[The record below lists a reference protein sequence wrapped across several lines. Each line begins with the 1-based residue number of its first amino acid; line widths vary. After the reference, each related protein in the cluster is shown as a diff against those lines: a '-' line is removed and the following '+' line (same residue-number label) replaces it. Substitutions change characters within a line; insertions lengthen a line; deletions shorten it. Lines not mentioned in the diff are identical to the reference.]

1 MSSTSN
7 VQAYLTSVFRPVYT
21 YTPATSNFTTQL
33 DISNVNTVTA
43 NTLVAFR
50 ADISDSNSNVF
61 VGTGAGVNFLNLQS
75 SFSNTAFGY
84 NAGGQISNSC
94 NVITIG
100 YAAGQSISNSSNS
113 LLLGNNLGGNTN
125 TLTNSIW
132 IDPLGGAGAG
142 VASSN
147 TIAIGAGTGILGSC
161 NIWIGTAG
169 GVSNA
174 GSNNITLG
182 HSIVPATVP
191 TNYYMK
197 VGWTS
202 NIVLSADLSQNAVA
216 IGKGDATMTFIDGN
230 GRVPDLV
237 LDVSGSGRFGKGLAL
252 GMDPGQFTLDVN
264 GTFRADDGYGLVSYQ
279 TDSGLNSRLR
289 SSGFVGAKRGFYSL
303 EGVSGAPGSPF
314 VAGGATPFNVALCTG
329 TTLITVAD
337 DAAMVFWTGS
347 GAVVTISG
355 NTLSHI
361 DVSAPPDISSS
372 LTNTRFTVS
381 FFPLPQAGLYLPGT
395 GI

>member
-50 ADISDSNSNVF
+50 ADISDASSNVF
-61 VGTGAGVNFLNLQS
+61 VGTGSGVNFLNLQNS
-75 SFSNTAFGY
+75 ANNTALGY
-84 NAGGQISNSC
+84 NAGSQISNSY

-100 YAAGQSISNSSNS
+100 YAAGQNISNSHDT
-113 LLLGNNLGGNTN
+113 LLIGNNLGGNTN
-125 TLTNSIW
+125 ALVNSIW

-142 VASSN
+142 VSSSN
-147 TIAIGAGTGILGSC
+147 TIAIGAGTGIVASC
-161 NIWIGTAG
+161 NIWIGTAAG
-169 GVSNA
+169 AANT

-182 HSIVPATVP
+182 HSMVP
-191 TNYYMK
+191 TGVTNNYMQM
-197 VGWTS
+197 GWTS
-202 NIVLSADLSQNAVA
+202 NIVIAADLSQNAVA
-216 IGKGDATMTFIDGN
+216 IGKGDASMMYLDGN

-237 LDVSGSGRFGKGLAL
+237 LDVSGTGRFGKGLAL

-264 GTFRADDGYGLVSYQ
+264 GTFRADDGHGLVSYQ
-279 TDSGLNSRLR
+279 TDSGLNPRLR
-289 SSGFVGAKRGFYSL
+289 SSGFIGAKRGFYSL
-303 EGVSGAPGSPF
+303 EGVSGTADAPF
-314 VAGGATPFNVALCTG
+314 VAGEPTQFNVTFCVG
-329 TTLITVAD
+329 TTLVTVSN
-337 DAAMVFWTGS
+337 DAGMFFWDGS

-355 NTLSHI
+355 NTAGNI
-361 DVSAPPDISSS
+361 NTNPPNISSR
-372 LTNTRFTVS
+372 LINTRYTVS
-381 FFPLPQAGLYLPGT
+381 YFPLPQAGLYAPGT

>member
-7 VQAYLTSVFRPVYT
+7 VQAYPTSVFRPVYI

-61 VGTGAGVNFLNLQS
+61 VGTGAGVNFLNLQNS
-75 SFSNTAFGY
+75 SNNTALGF
-84 NAGGQISNSC
+84 NAGSQISNSC
-94 NVITIG
+94 NVITVG
-100 YAAGQSISNSSNS
+100 YLVAQNISNTTNTV
-113 LLLGNNLGGNTN
+113 LLGNNLGGNTN
-125 TLTNSIW
+125 SLVNSIW

-142 VASSN
+142 VSSSN
-147 TIAIGAGTGILGSC
+147 TIAIGAGTRIVGSC
-161 NIWIGTAG
+161 NIWIGTGA
-169 GVSNA
+169 GVSNT

-182 HSIVPATVP
+182 HSMVSTGV
-191 TNYYMK
+191 TNDYMQ
-197 VGWTS
+197 VGRTS
-202 NIVLSADLSQNAVA
+202 NIVIAADLSQNAVA
-216 IGKGDATMTFIDGN
+216 IGKGDATMTFFDGN

-289 SSGFVGAKRGFYSL
+289 SSGFIGAKRGFYSL
-303 EGVSGAPGSPF
+303 EGVSGAVGAPF
-314 VAGGATPFNVALCTG
+314 VAGGITPSNVALCTG
-329 TTLITVAD
+329 TTLITVGD
-337 DAAMVFWTGS
+337 DAGMFFWTGS

-355 NTLSHI
+355 NTTTHI
-361 DVSAPPDISSS
+361 DVSSPPDISSS
-372 LTNTRFTVS
+372 LLNTRYTVS
-381 FFPLPQAGLYLPGT
+381 FFPLPQAGLYIPGT

>member
-7 VQAYLTSVFRPVYT
+7 VQAYLTSVFRPVYI

-61 VGTGAGVNFLNLQS
+61 VGTGSGANFLNLQNS
-75 SFSNTAFGY
+75 SNNTALGF

-94 NVITIG
+94 NVITVG
-100 YAAGQSISNSSNS
+100 YAAGQNISNTNNTV
-113 LLLGNNLGGNTN
+113 LLGNNFGGNTN
-125 TLTNSIW
+125 SLVNSIW

-142 VASSN
+142 VSSAN
-147 TIAIGAGTGILGSC
+147 TIAIGAGTGIVGGS
-161 NIWIGTAG
+161 NIWIGTAAG
-169 GVSNA
+169 AGNT

-182 HSIVPATVP
+182 HSMASGVTNNYMQVGTGAT
-191 TNYYMK
+191 T
-197 VGWTS
+197 
-202 NIVLSADLSQNAVA
+202 VLAADLSQNAVA
-216 IGKGDATMTFIDGN
+216 IGKGDATMTFFDGN

-264 GTFRADDGYGLVSYQ
+264 GTFRVDNGYGLVSYQ
-279 TDSGLNSRLR
+279 ADSAGNPRFR
-289 SSGFVGAKRGFYSL
+289 SSGFIQAKQGLCSL
-303 EGVSGAPGSPF
+303 EGVSAGPGAPF
-314 VAGGATPFNVALCTG
+314 VAGEPTQFNVALCVG

-337 DAAMVFWTGS
+337 DAGMFFWTGS

-355 NTLSHI
+355 NTLGHI
-361 DVSAPPDISSS
+361 TVSSPPNISSS
-372 LTNTRFTVS
+372 ISPNTRYTVT
-381 FFPLPQAGLYLPGT
+381 FFPLPQVGLYAPGT

>member
-7 VQAYLTSVFRPVYT
+7 VQAYLTSVFRPVYI

-61 VGTGAGVNFLNLQS
+61 VGTGSGVNFLNLQNS
-75 SFSNTAFGY
+75 SNNTAFGF

-94 NVITIG
+94 NVITVG
-100 YAAGQSISNSSNS
+100 YSAGQNVSNTTNTV
-113 LLLGNNLGGNTN
+113 LLGNNFGGNTN
-125 TLTNSIW
+125 SLVNSIW

-142 VASSN
+142 VSSAN
-147 TIAIGAGTGILGSC
+147 TVAIGAGTGIVGSS
-161 NIWIGTAG
+161 NIWIGTAAG
-169 GVSNA
+169 AGNT

-182 HSIVPATVP
+182 HSMASGVTNNYMQVGRGAT
-191 TNYYMK
+191 T
-197 VGWTS
+197 
-202 NIVLSADLSQNAVA
+202 VLAADLSQNAVA
-216 IGKGDATMTFIDGN
+216 IGKGDATMTFFDGN

-279 TDSGLNSRLR
+279 TDSGGNPRLR
-289 SSGFVGAKRGFYSL
+289 SSGFIGAKRGFYSL
-303 EGVSGAPGSPF
+303 EGVSGAVNTPF
-314 VAGGATPFNVALCTG
+314 VAGEPTQFNVALCTG
-329 TTLITVAD
+329 TTLITVGD
-337 DAAMVFWTGS
+337 DAGMFFWTGS
-347 GAVVTISG
+347 GAVVTLSG
-355 NTLSHI
+355 NTTTHI
-361 DVSAPPDISSS
+361 NVSSPPNISSS
-372 LTNTRFTVS
+372 LLNTRYTVS
-381 FFPLPQAGLYLPGT
+381 FFPLPQVGLYAPGT

>member
-75 SFSNTAFGY
+75 SFSNTAFGF

-100 YAAGQSISNSSNS
+100 YAAGQNISNSSNS

-125 TLTNSIW
+125 ALTNSIW
-132 IDPLGGAGAG
+132 IDPLGGGGAG

-147 TIAIGAGTGILGSC
+147 TIAIGAGTEILGSC
-161 NIWIGTAG
+161 NIWIGTG
-169 GVSNA
+169 GGESNA

-182 HSIVPATVP
+182 HSMFPATLP
-191 TNYYMK
+191 TSYYMQM
-197 VGWTS
+197 GWAS
-202 NIVLSADLSQNAVA
+202 NIVIAADLSQNAVA
-216 IGKGDATMTFIDGN
+216 IGKGDATMTFLDGN
-230 GRVPDLV
+230 GRVPNLV
-237 LDVSGSGRFGKGLAL
+237 LDVSGSGRFGGGLAL

-264 GTFRADDGYGLVSYQ
+264 GTFRSDDGYGLISYQ
-279 TDSGLNSRLR
+279 TDVAGNPRFR
-289 SSGFVGAKRGFYSL
+289 SSGFIQAKRGSCSL
-303 EGVSGAPGSPF
+303 EGTSAA
-314 VAGGATPFNVALCTG
+314 AGTPFRAGEPTSFVIAMCTG
-329 TTLITVAD
+329 VTLIAVAD
-337 DAAMVFWTGS
+337 DAGIFFWSGS
-347 GAVVTISG
+347 GAVVTLSG
-355 NTLSHI
+355 NSLSHI
-361 DVSAPPDISSS
+361 DVSAPPNITSS
-372 LTNTRFTVS
+372 LTNTVFTVS
-381 FFPLPQAGLYLPGT
+381 FFPLAQPGLYEPGT

>member
-61 VGTGAGVNFLNLQS
+61 VGTGAGVNFLNLQNS
-75 SFSNTAFGY
+75 SNNTALGY
-84 NAGGQISNSC
+84 NAGSQISNSY

-100 YAAGQSISNSSNS
+100 YAAGQNVSNTNNT

-125 TLTNSIW
+125 ALVNSIW

-142 VASSN
+142 VSSSN
-147 TIAIGAGTGILGSC
+147 TIAIGAGTGIVASC
-161 NIWIGTAG
+161 NIWIGTAAG
-169 GVSNA
+169 AANT
-174 GSNNITLG
+174 GSNNITIG
-182 HSIVPATVP
+182 HSMVP
-191 TNYYMK
+191 TGVTNDYMQ

-202 NIVLSADLSQNAVA
+202 NIVIAADLSRNAVS
-216 IGKGDATMTFIDGN
+216 IGKGDSTMTFLDGN

-264 GTFRADDGYGLVSYQ
+264 GTFRSDDGYGLISYQ
-279 TDSGLNSRLR
+279 TDVGGNPRFR
-289 SSGFVGAKRGFYSL
+289 SSGFIQAKRGSCSV
-303 EGVSGAPGSPF
+303 EGRSGAAGTPF
-314 VAGGATPFNVALCTG
+314 VAGEPTQFNVELCIG
-329 TTLITVAD
+329 VTLIAVSDGAK
-337 DAAMVFWTGS
+337 MVFWPGGVATP
-347 GAVVTISG
+347 VVLSANSSASITFDLPYITSTLA
-355 NTLSHI
+355 NTL
-361 DVSAPPDISSS
+361 
-372 LTNTRFTVS
+372 FTVS
-381 FFPLPQAGLYLPGT
+381 YFPLAQPGLYAPGT